1 MISWKSTISGI
12 IERYKD
18 HSSIKCLKPKHSY
31 LGNYS
36 KENSTRKVERKRH
49 KKMIYLDKN
58 SDFFAFFMQKDI
70 NTFIFALKFHNALIK
85 EADTRKN

>member
-1 MISWKSTISGI
+1 
-12 IERYKD
+12 
-18 HSSIKCLKPKHSY
+18 
-31 LGNYS
+31 
-36 KENSTRKVERKRH
+36 
-49 KKMIYLDKN
+49 MIYLDKN